1 MLLDV
6 ELPGDHFGQHTGEA
20 ANRAAPGE
28 HPVPV
33 DDRRHRNA
41 VVGTHVTVDRGEHVV
56 GRDGEG
62 KFVETVEFCDGIR
75 GIAADGDEL
84 HLFFTQFMGEQPN
97 LRKGGGSVL
106 TEGPEKKDDA
116 LFPLEVGQTDRIAL
130 DPLFYFQLDWCIF
143 HINPGIGTV
152 AAGAAKLP
160 TAAVQ
165 SRRTAKRRR
174 KNFIK
179 VSPAC

>member
-1 MLLDV
+1 MTTLSSSSRKVAWLKLVGLSVVTWLFLGEFLPFDMLLDV

-106 TEGPEKKDDA
+106 TEGPEEEDGA
-116 LFPLEVGQTDRIAL
+116 LLSFEVGE
-130 DPLFYFQLDWCIF
+130 
-143 HINPGIGTV
+143 
-152 AAGAAKLP
+152 AGRSVMP
-160 TAAVQ
+160 
-165 SRRTAKRRR
+165 
-174 KNFIK
+174 
-179 VSPAC
+179 SPPIP